1 LLDWFSMLAK
11 TNGTDVLTLIK
22 VAMNDIVLK
31 VNKLYGMTTDSASS
45 MIRRVK
51 RVVSL
56 LEKES

>member
-1 LLDWFSMLAK
+1 MLDWFSMLAK